1 MSKKFDIVGS
11 LLRPDELLKYKR
23 EIENR
28 DDITYPFYDDL
39 PGYEE
44 TEDKAIRNIVKKQ
57 IDSGIEVISDGE
69 FSKSLW
75 HLDFVWGL
83 SGVKRYIAKQGY
95 VFRDHVHDG
104 NSLPTT
110 DVEGFE
116 TRRDVGIEIEAPLSG
131 KNHNW
136 NRIYKKIKE
145 YANGHET
152 KLCIPAPAHIYGE
165 FLWSPVINYNKVY
178 KDNQDFKKAL
188 INAYKEFVD
197 EFVKI
202 GGTILQIDDCLWQ
215 VFAEDNENSP
225 FAGKNPADNLAVAKE
240 FVDLNNELVAHCK
253 SKGVKAWA
261 HNCRGN
267 YRSRSMADGT
277 YESIS
282 ELFLGGQN
290 YDRFYLEWDDERA
303 GSLDGLKVFK
313 DRDVEVVLGLLSSK
327 TATLDDEKRTKEL
340 LEKATN
346 ILPKN
351 KILLSHQ
358 CGFASCDN
366 GNELS
371 EAQQWEKIEQ
381 GHKLAKEFFGV

>member
-1 MSKKFDIVGS
+1 MSKKFDLVGS
-11 LLRPDELLKYKR
+11 LLRPDDLLKYKR

-28 DDITYPFYDDL
+28 DDITYPFYNDL
-39 PGYEE
+39 PGYQEA
-44 TEDKAIRNIVKKQ
+44 EDRAIRAVIQQQ
-57 IDSGIEVISDGE
+57 INSGIEVVSDGE

-83 SGVKRYIAKQGY
+83 KGVRRYISDKGY

-104 NSLPTT
+104 ESLPQAG
-110 DVEGFE
+110 VEGFE

-131 KNHNW
+131 KGHHHIE
-136 NRIYKKIKE
+136 IYKKIKA
-145 YANGHET
+145 YAGGHLT

-165 FLWSPVINYNKVY
+165 FLWSPVINYTKVY
-178 KDNQDFKKAL
+178 KDNAAFKTAL

-197 EFVKI
+197 EFVEV

-240 FVDLNNELVAHCK
+240 FVALNNQLIAHCK

-277 YESIS
+277 YESIAD
-282 ELFLGGQN
+282 LFLGGQN

-303 GSLDGLKVFK
+303 GSLEGLKVFQ

-327 TATLDDEKRTKEL
+327 TSTLDNEARTKDL
-340 LEKATN
+340 LEKAAT
-346 ILPKN
+346 ILPKD
-351 KILLSHQ
+351 KLLLSHQ

-371 EAQQWEKIEQ
+371 ESQQWEKIAQ
-381 GHKLAKEFFGV
+381 GHKLAKDFWGN